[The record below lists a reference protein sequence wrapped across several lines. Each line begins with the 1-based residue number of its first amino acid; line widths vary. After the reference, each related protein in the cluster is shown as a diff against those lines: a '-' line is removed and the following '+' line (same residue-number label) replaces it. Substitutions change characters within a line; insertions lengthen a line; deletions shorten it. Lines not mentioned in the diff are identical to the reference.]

1 MLRKQLPKPLEQRD
15 EKQLEAD
22 EGAEFYRK
30 IDVASVEE
38 AVLSMRL
45 ERAAHKPSRKLRHR
59 VSRTA
64 SVCGRK

>member
-22 EGAEFYRK
+22 ESAEFYRK

-45 ERAAHKPSRKLRHR
+45 ERATHK
-59 VSRTA
+59 T
-64 SVCGRK
+64 

>member
-45 ERAAHKPSRKLRHR
+45 ERATHK
-59 VSRTA
+59 T
-64 SVCGRK
+64 